1 MNPVHQNNKK
11 QEWWCVDLGQGQGVP
26 EESFLRLCEAFLR
39 FTPDLVPG
47 RNRIFLEM
55 SRTKKLFNLNSI
67 SARARVLGERLG
79 FNTSV
84 WRFGI
89 GKTIPSAW
97 VQTRWRTVQPSQL
110 PLDSYYDFI
119 DPIRGFELS
128 RSMRERITVFR
139 ALGMKSLASLFEIP
153 KEAWLVRF
161 GEETDLFYENH
172 ESGEM
177 FPWRPF
183 SPSLALSEETRWNAE
198 ESVIDSESLVF
209 RLKPLLDRLTGRMHA
224 LHLSIRKIEVRLSLD
239 RAVPDRLFT
248 LSFSF
253 PQTSRVLLLK
263 LLREKISREME
274 REPLSDPVV
283 SAGLRVVET
292 VRREIVSERFSFS
305 EKDEALER
313 DRERW
318 VELLAYLGLKLD
330 RKDSVF
336 QVETTGHLLPEKSFK
351 KVLLQDP
358 AEMIERGRIAA
369 LFPKRPVR
377 WFPEPRRVSR
387 MGPYLRRDGDLWRI
401 HGFSEP
407 ERLAGYDWDVDD
419 GGGFDRT
426 YYRVKVESQQGVCE
440 EWWVFRDER
449 EGSLCLHGIY

>member
-1 MNPVHQNNKK
+1 MKKQNEKK
-11 QEWWCVDLGQGQGVP
+11 QEWWCVDLGQAQGVP

-79 FNTSV
+79 FDTTV
-84 WRFGI
+84 WRLGI
-89 GKTIPSAW
+89 GKTIPLAW

-110 PLDSYYDFI
+110 PLDAYYDFV
-119 DPIRGFELS
+119 DPLRGFDLN
-128 RSMRERITVFR
+128 RPMRERIAVFR
-139 ALGMKSLASLFEIP
+139 ALGMKSLASVFEIP

-161 GEETDLFYENH
+161 GEEMDLFYENH
-172 ESGEM
+172 EFGEA

-183 SPSLALSEETRWNAE
+183 SPSLALSEETRWNAD
-198 ESVIDSESLVF
+198 ESVIDSESLIF
-209 RLKPLLDRLTGRMHA
+209 RLKPLLDRLSERLYA
-224 LHLSIRKIEVRLSLD
+224 LHLAIRKIEIRLSLD
-239 RAVPDRLFT
+239 RAVPDRLLT
-248 LSFSF
+248 ISFSF

-274 REPLSDPVV
+274 RDPLTDPVV
-283 SAGLRVVET
+283 SVSLRVVET
-292 VRREIVSERFSFS
+292 AQREGVSERFSFS
-305 EKDEALER
+305 EKDETAER

-318 VELLAYLGLKLD
+318 VELIAYLGLKLQEKED
-330 RKDSVF
+330 VF
-336 QVETTGHLLPEKSFK
+336 QVETTEHLLPEKSFK
-351 KVLLQDP
+351 KVLFEDP

-377 WFPEPRRVSR
+377 WFSEPRRVSR

-401 HGFSEP
+401 HEFSEP
-407 ERLAGYDWDVDD
+407 ERLSGYEWDVEES
-419 GGGFDRT
+419 GGFDRT
-426 YYRVKVESQQGVCE
+426 YYRVRVESQQGVRE

-449 EGSLCLHGIY
+449 EGSLCLHGVY